1 LLEWKYEDGIFPSR
15 VLSGVQPANGLHLG
29 HYIDAIKQHIELQHE
44 YPGESF
50 YFIANYHGLATIHDK
65 ELLREQSWNIAL
77 DYLALGLDPNKA
89 TFYRQSDIPQIYELM
104 WILSCVTK
112 KNLLDRVSL
121 SKEEAGNGFQ
131 PSVGLFLYPELMAAD
146 ILALR
151 ATLVPARKD
160 QEQHL
165 EITRNIVK
173 SFNRTFD
180 VQIFPQPS
188 ILVSESGGV
197 PGIDGGEMHSVP
209 IQHLMMGERM
219 HLVSSEFFA
228 SFEERRK
235 ELEKDLDTVE
245 DILRDGAYRAR
256 EEAKETLELVRD
268 CIGLGRYQRFV
279 TDKTINR

>member
-1 LLEWKYEDGIFPSR
+1 LLKWKYEDGIFPSR
-15 VLSGVQPANGLHLG
+15 VLSGVQPANGLDLG
-29 HYIDAIKQHIELQHE
+29 HYIGTIKQHIELQHE

-50 YFIANYHGLATIHDK
+50 YFIANYHALTAIHDK

-89 TFYRQSDIPQIYELM
+89 TFYRQSDIPHVFELM
-104 WILSCVTK
+104 WILSCITE
-112 KNLLDRVSL
+112 KNLLDCASF
-121 SKEEAGNGFQ
+121 SKEEAENGFL
-131 PSVGLFLYPELMAAD
+131 GLFLYPELMAAD

-165 EITRNIVK
+165 EITRDIVK

-188 ILVSESGGV
+188 ILVSESGV
-197 PGIDGGEMHSVP
+197 MPGIDDGREMHSVP

-256 EEAKETLELVRD
+256 KEAEETLGLVRD
-268 CIGLGRYQRFV
+268 CIGLGRYRRFIK
-279 TDKTINR
+279 DKVVNR